1 VNTPRESGIIN
12 GMNTRTPPPP
22 ILSQRAWIDLRSVAH
37 AYALPFHTRQ
47 PKQVVYDRLRFS
59 LADGKLIRRQL
70 RRMPT
75 PARAALDA
83 LQDAG
88 GHMPLPEFTERFGTV
103 RIWRA
108 WRPYIPYRPWQRPES
123 PAEWLWHFGLIE
135 FVDGTAVI
143 PQEILN
149 ILPIRP
155 KPVIEPVAPLESRVA
170 QVLVGLAHL
179 VGYLT
184 IKTVR
189 PMPGGWLPPRV
200 WRFIGERLN
209 APELLSVRSEKSSDL
224 ARLIHYTAESAGWI
238 AAIDGVLRPTS
249 KAWEGLSLPPSQ
261 AADHLLNAVRGDVK
275 SGLAR
280 WKRFDWPLIRRHHYA
295 HAPWVLGLRPHPLAP
310 SGEGGFIPRFSLTL
324 SPQSTHFGEITA
336 FALTP
341 SPLEGEGAGGE
352 GLFALAALSGLG
364 RWENGAL
371 WFDRDVIRQAVGLGM
386 SAAELAGHLSDL
398 TGQPIP
404 SAVRTQLEVWES
416 QAVRVKVEHTAVLT
430 VTDSADLAALRSDWR
445 SRRLLGAD
453 ISPHH
458 AVISAAHLPDLL
470 KMLSRRGL
478 TPLYSPPIEPA
489 PSLERDLIE
498 YAYLGVRISQR
509 LGRLLPAGMVTLPAF
524 VRQSLA
530 ADIGHPRADELD
542 SLAKH
547 AIEAL
552 QHRIR
557 RRIWLNDQDGEI

>member
-1 VNTPRESGIIN
+1 MSVTGRRESGIIN

-47 PKQVVYDRLRFS
+47 PKQMVYDRLRFS

-70 RRMPT
+70 RRMPNT
-75 PARAALDA
+75 GRAALDA

-88 GHMPLPEFTERFGTV
+88 GHMPLPEFTERFGAV

-123 PAEWLWHFGLIE
+123 PAEWLWHFGLVE
-135 FVDGTAVI
+135 FIDGAAVI

-149 ILPIRP
+149 ILPARP
-155 KPVIEPVAPLESRVA
+155 KPVIEPTAPLESRVA

-184 IKTVR
+184 TKTVR

-209 APELLSVRSEKSSDL
+209 APELMTLRSEKSSDL
-224 ARLIHYTAESAGWI
+224 ARLIHYAAESAGWI
-238 AAIDGVLRPTS
+238 ATIDGVLRPTS

-261 AADHLLNAVRGDVK
+261 AVDHLLNAVRGDVK

-280 WKRFDWPLIRRHHYA
+280 WKRFDCPPIQRHHYA
-295 HAPWVLGLRPHPLAP
+295 HAPWVLGLRETKLPA
-310 SGEGGFIPRFSLTL
+310 GCI
-324 SPQSTHFGEITA
+324 
-336 FALTP
+336 P
-341 SPLEGEGAGGE
+341 SPLVGDGFGVH
-352 GLFALAALSGLG
+352 LSPFPHLRALAALSGLG
-364 RWENGAL
+364 HWENGAL
-371 WFDRDVIRQAVGLGM
+371 WFDRDMIRQAVGVGM
-386 SAAELAGHLSDL
+386 SAAELAGHLSNL

-404 SAVRTQLEVWES
+404 SAVRIQLEIWES

-430 VTDSADLAALRSDWR
+430 VTDSADLAALRSNWR
-445 SRRLLGAD
+445 ARRLLGKD

-458 AVISAAHLPDLL
+458 AIISAAHLPDLL

-478 TPLYSPPIEPA
+478 TPLTTPQIDPA
-489 PSLERDLIE
+489 PSVERDLTE
-498 YAYLGVRISQR
+498 YAYLGLRVGQR
-509 LGRLLPAGMVTLPAF
+509 LARLLPAGSLNLPGF
-524 VRQSLA
+524 VRQTLA
-530 ADIGHPRADELD
+530 HRVGRLRSDDLD
-542 SLAKH
+542 ALAKH
-547 AIEAL
+547 AIDTL

-557 RRIWLNDQDGEI
+557 RRIWLNDQDGEK